1 MDNIIKRIDF
11 DFSDLPQDGELRNFT
26 VVGSNDAEFRLEIK
40 NEDNYYYNFVTNLFS
55 SGRSDLKGVIKN
67 GSYKTFV
74 VKDYKLFYKRKIL
87 CYLVIMI

>member
-1 MDNIIKRIDF
+1 MDKIIKRIDF

-55 SGRSDLKGVIKN
+55 SGRSDL
-67 GSYKTFV
+67 
-74 VKDYKLFYKRKIL
+74 
-87 CYLVIMI
+87 